1 MREENKA
8 VQVTTIKN
16 TRDNVI
22 KVIDHKPIPVVE
34 NKPVTCP
41 LTFVN
46 VIPAPLIATTATQIT
61 EIG

>member
-34 NKPVTCP
+34 NEPITRP